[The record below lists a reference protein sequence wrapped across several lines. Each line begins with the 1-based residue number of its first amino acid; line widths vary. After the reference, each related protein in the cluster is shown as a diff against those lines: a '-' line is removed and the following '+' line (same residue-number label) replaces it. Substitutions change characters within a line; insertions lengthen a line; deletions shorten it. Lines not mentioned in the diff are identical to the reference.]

1 MGDSYTAREL
11 TGKIYK
17 TAKNLSDPAVKKRF
31 MAQVMVDMDKI
42 LVTEVHKDLRGKD
55 HFTNWPRK
63 GTKAAIKSRNYVDA
77 NPAKVYEEYTFGPQA
92 RSFGP
97 LWVADYGRHRDP
109 KTGVAMQ
116 GPMLGPLITKGSSGS
131 ENGWHKNRKISRK
144 KRKKWNGATKP
155 MYTWRKA
162 TNRMEQT
169 IPRQITTEYTKI
181 MIEQFK

>member
-31 MAQVMVDMDKI
+31 MANVMVDMDKI
-42 LVTEVHKDLRGKD
+42 FVTEVHKDLRGKD
-55 HFTNWPRK
+55 YFTNWPRK

-77 NPAKVYEEYTFGPQA
+77 NPAKVYEEYTFLPQS
-92 RSFGP
+92 RSSGP

-109 KTGVAMQ
+109 TTGVAML
-116 GPMLGPLITKGSSGS
+116 GPMQGPLITKGGP
-131 ENGWHKNRKISRK
+131 GGKNRKISRK

-162 TNRMEQT
+162 TNRMEQR

-181 MIEQFK
+181 LIEQFK